1 MEPERSITIT
11 IRESL
16 RVAVAEADTTVL
28 DFPIIR
34 IKYRGTVAVTLRA
47 MVFVV
52 PNVMV
57 TVGVKLVTPQKP
69 DEPV

>member
-16 RVAVAEADTTVL
+16 RVAVLAAEITTL
-28 DFPIIR
+28 DFPRIR
-34 IKYRGTVAVTLRA
+34 MKNKGTVAVILRA

-52 PNVMV
+52 PNVTV